1 MHFFWKFPTHSV
13 NDSIY
18 DFELVFQEIPV
29 RNSIVATS
37 PNIPDLDQIQNKS
50 NTRTSNTAITIIL
63 LLSLK

>member
-1 MHFFWKFPTHSV
+1 MHFFGNFSTHSV

-18 DFELVFQEIPV
+18 DSELVFQEIPV
-29 RNSIVATS
+29 KNSIVATC
-37 PNIPDLDQIQNKS
+37 PNIPVLDQIQNKS